1 MRVTGV
7 GKDMPLRLEER
18 KITMM
23 TNKDEFVSDE
33 YPMAT
38 VVSLPLILVVFME
51 MRVKCEASWHCI
63 PNKVL

>member
-38 VVSLPLILVVFME
+38 VVSLPLILVDGDESEV
-51 MRVKCEASWHCI
+51 
-63 PNKVL
+63 